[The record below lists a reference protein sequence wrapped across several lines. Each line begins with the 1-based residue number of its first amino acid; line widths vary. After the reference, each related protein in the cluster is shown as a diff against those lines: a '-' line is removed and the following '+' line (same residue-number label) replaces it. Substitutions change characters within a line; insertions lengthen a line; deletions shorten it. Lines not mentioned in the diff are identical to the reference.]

1 MRVASAHRTA
11 ALTAI
16 ALLLLIAVSVMNH
29 LLNALVA
36 TAAIGITA
44 AAAPATAVPP
54 GTRVQVKLVTLMFSQ
69 TSQLGELLQFEVSRD
84 VVIDGVVVISH
95 GTQAV
100 GSVTNAKAYDS
111 HRPFWTVNHSHR
123 AQLGFTIF
131 ETKSINGSVVRLS
144 GPLTHVNQLPPRPLI
159 SWHHAGETFEA
170 VVEPY

>member
-1 MRVASAHRTA
+1 
-11 ALTAI
+11 
-16 ALLLLIAVSVMNH
+16 MNH